1 MEARDI
7 TVPGAHI
14 HAESFGVP
22 ANPAVLMIMG
32 AMASGLW
39 WPEAFCEK
47 LAARGRFVIRYD
59 NRDTGLSTKY
69 PLGEPGYTVENLA
82 DDALAV
88 LNAYGISRAHIVG
101 MSLGG
106 FVAQLM
112 ALKHPASVRTLTLIA
127 SEPLGPGDAN
137 IPGIDEKVLRHHLL
151 GAELDWS
158 DRTAVVDFSTEGWR
172 LLNGSAHDFDEVHIR
187 RLAEEDY
194 DSSGGSRSFM
204 NHAFL
209 SGGERWYGKLD
220 QIHVPALIIHGTEDP
235 VLRYA
240 NALSLLR
247 HLPSADLLT
256 LHGSG
261 HELHPEDW
269 DVMIEAVVR
278 HTLG

>member
-1 MEARDI
+1 
-7 TVPGAHI
+7 
-14 HAESFGVP
+14 
-22 ANPAVLMIMG
+22 MIMG

-39 WPEAFCEK
+39 WPEEFCEK

-59 NRDTGLSTKY
+59 NRDTGLSAKY
-69 PLGEPGYTVENLA
+69 PPGEPGYTVEDLA

-106 FVAQLM
+106 FLAQLM
-112 ALKHPASVRTLTLIA
+112 ALKYPDSVRTLTLIA
-127 SEPLGPGDAN
+127 SEPLGPGETD
-137 IPGIDEKVLRHHLL
+137 IPGIDERVLRHHLL
-151 GAELDWS
+151 GAELDWG
-158 DRTAVVDFSTEGWR
+158 DRAAVVDFSTEGWR
-172 LLNGSAHDFDEVHIR
+172 LLNGSAHAFDEAHIR

-194 DSSGGSRSFM
+194 DRNGGSRSFM

-209 SGGERWYGKLD
+209 SDGERWYGKLD
-220 QIHVPALIIHGTEDP
+220 DIRAPVLIIHGTEDP

-240 NALSLLR
+240 NALALLR
-247 HLPSADLLT
+247 HLPTADLLT

-269 DVMIEAVVR
+269 EVMIEAVVR